1 MDARAACSRARNAR
15 PEEHAALLRHVGD
28 RKRSPCGSPYLA
40 TIMGTSVREIEDT
53 YFRWLTRT
61 DEQLCDAFDAYDTRR
76 AVVR

>member
-1 MDARAACSRARNAR
+1 
-15 PEEHAALLRHVGD
+15 
-28 RKRSPCGSPYLA
+28 
-40 TIMGTSVREIEDT
+40 MGTSVREIEDT